1 MGLPGDVEYTVSAS
15 DTIIAVND
23 EWTAFAASN
32 DGGALL
38 PPTILGRSLWD
49 FIADRTTILIYRRL
63 FERIRAGAEP
73 VRFGFRCDAPALR
86 RWLEMSIVT
95 QAAGALC
102 LVVRSRRKTGLPCPC
117 STRR

>member
-1 MGLPGDVEYTVSAS
+1 MSAS

-23 EWTAFAASN
+23 KWTAFAAAH

-63 FERIRAGAEP
+63 FERIRAGAGP

-86 RWLEMSIVT
+86 RCRGGNGRIVR
-95 QAAGALC
+95 GC
-102 LVVRSRRKTGLPCPC
+102 R
-117 STRR
+117 